1 LARRI
6 RECKKTTGD
15 LAQRKL
21 QRNQI
26 ESGSGE
32 RCDNM
37 DAGAN
42 AESYPF
48 PLSSRCDAAR
58 LDLKEAGTKFKAPR
72 PAVRPLDSDAP
83 L

>member
-1 LARRI
+1 
-6 RECKKTTGD
+6 
-15 LAQRKL
+15 
-21 QRNQI
+21 
-26 ESGSGE
+26 
-32 RCDNM
+32 M

-72 PAVRPLDSDAP
+72 PAVRPLDRDAP